1 MIELRDLKILSALAR
16 HRHFA
21 RAAQECNMSQPAFS
35 MRIRNLEERLGL
47 SLVRRGNRFQ
57 GLTAEGEMIVRR
69 ARRMLDEA
77 RALEQ
82 DISSARGEVTGILKL
97 GVVPTA
103 TAFAAKVVNSLY
115 LSHPRLLTQLE
126 VTNSHTIQ
134 QQLYDGSLDAGIT
147 YADSI
152 GRDMVELLP
161 LYDESYM
168 LLAPLHM
175 VNDFDDTIAWAE
187 IEHLP
192 LSLLSPKM
200 QNRRI
205 VDHILEEQG
214 LRPRVITEA
223 SGFMAALI
231 MARGGT
237 LATIVP
243 RALIESLGVPEGT
256 RALSLVDPE
265 TVKPICL
272 ATLQRNP
279 ELTSVRVLRAT
290 IDTLA

>member
-1 MIELRDLKILSALAR
+1 MIELRDLNILSALAR

-21 RAAQECNMSQPAFS
+21 RAAQECHMSQPAFS

-69 ARRMLDEA
+69 ARRLLDEA

-82 DISSARGEVTGILKL
+82 EISSARGEVTGILKL

-103 TAFAAKVVNSLY
+103 TAFAAKVVNSLHQ
-115 LSHPRLLTQLE
+115 SHPRLLTQLE
-126 VTNSHTIQ
+126 VTNSHAIQ
-134 QQLYDGSLDAGIT
+134 QQLYDGSMDAGIT
-147 YADSI
+147 YTDSI
-152 GRDMVELLP
+152 GRDMVELRR
-161 LYDESYM
+161 LYDEGYQ
-168 LLAPLHM
+168 LLAPAHM
-175 VNDFDDTIAWAE
+175 VEGYDETIAWAE

-192 LSLLSPKM
+192 LSLLTPKM

-205 VDHILEEQG
+205 LDNIFEEQG
-214 LRPRVITEA
+214 LRPNVMSEST
-223 SGFMAALI
+223 GFMSSLI
-231 MARGGT
+231 MARAGT

-243 RALIESLGVPEGT
+243 GALIDSLGVPEGA
-256 RALSLVDPE
+256 RALTLVDPE
-265 TVKPICL
+265 TGKEICL

-279 ELTSVRVLRAT
+279 ELSTVRVLRSV
-290 IDTLA
+290 IDALL